1 MKLSEAFKA
10 WLPRAYRQPTT
21 HYTEANME
29 AAFLAGAEAAVQAA
43 FWRAEA
49 NSSVEEARFPSRAK
63 QKGGGA

>member
-1 MKLSEAFKA
+1 MSTKSDERLLEAFESVPA
-10 WLPRAYRQPTT
+10 EDLIGRLQAV
-21 HYTEANME
+21 
-29 AAFLAGAEAAVQAA
+29 AEAAVQAA